1 MKKAAVRLLFSNEA
15 HLRCMKNEVWLR
27 HMKFDGIISK
37 PAVRFAS
44 YERQRVLR
52 GSEAAVSCLRGK
64 RFIQIQINL
73 QSIRKIPRME
83 KFRAGD
89 IFYFP
94 LSP

>member
-27 HMKFDGIISK
+27 HMKFDVIISK
-37 PAVRFAS
+37 SAVRFAS
-44 YERQRVLR
+44 YERQRVLH
-52 GSEAAVSCLRGK
+52 GSEAAASYLHGK
-64 RFIQIQINL
+64 YFIQINL
-73 QSIRKIPRME
+73 QSICKIPRTAN
-83 KFRAGD
+83 FRAED